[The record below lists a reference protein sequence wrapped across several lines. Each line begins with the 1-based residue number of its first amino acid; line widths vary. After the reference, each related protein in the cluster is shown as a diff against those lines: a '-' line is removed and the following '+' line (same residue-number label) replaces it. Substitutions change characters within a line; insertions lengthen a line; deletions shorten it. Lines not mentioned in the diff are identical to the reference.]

1 MIFMMK
7 RLHKGEIK
15 TTQYWENT
23 QIHTILYES
32 ELVNSN
38 WSTMSSSRFSSGK
51 ERVQYFEVAETD
63 FLLLC
68 MQIVNLREHVI
79 IL

>member
-15 TTQYWENT
+15 PSQYWENT

-38 WSTMSSSRFSSGK
+38 WSTMSSSGK
-51 ERVQYFEVAETD
+51 ERVQYFEVAEAD